1 MLSGVQHCE
10 ELFACTVAVYLN
22 LNFLYQE
29 SLKIGCHLEQYIVL
43 CGNQSIYKAEDAI
56 WLCDCPHHFVQQ
68 KMSSH

>member
-43 CGNQSIYKAEDAI
+43 CSNQSIY
-56 WLCDCPHHFVQQ
+56 L
-68 KMSSH
+68 